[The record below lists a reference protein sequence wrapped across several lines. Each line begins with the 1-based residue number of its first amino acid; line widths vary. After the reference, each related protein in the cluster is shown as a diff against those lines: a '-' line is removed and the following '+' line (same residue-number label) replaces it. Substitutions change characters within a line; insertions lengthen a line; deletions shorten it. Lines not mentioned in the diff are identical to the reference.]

1 MKRYSM
7 KDITA
12 ETVIKTRE
20 YGIRQCQACIDE
32 AVSGKVWVNDL
43 EKYINHHSSDI
54 AKYESGYYDNALH
67 FLSKAI
73 YLQFGESVPI
83 MSKEG

>member
-1 MKRYSM
+1 MR
-7 KDITA
+7 DITA

-32 AVSGKVWVNDL
+32 AVSGKVRVNDL
-43 EKYINHHSSDI
+43 DKYIDHQNSDI
-54 AKYESGYYDNALH
+54 AKYESGYYDDTLH

-73 YLQFGESVPI
+73 YIQFGESVPI
-83 MSKEG
+83 MSK

>member
-7 KDITA
+7 RDITE
-12 ETVIKTRE
+12 ETILKTRS
-20 YGIRQCQACIDE
+20 YGIKQCQDCINE
-32 AVSGKVWVNDL
+32 VLSGKVRVNDIDS
-43 EKYINHHSSDI
+43 YIEMQKSHI
-54 AKYESGYYDNALH
+54 GKYESGYYDDKLH

-83 MSKEG
+83 MSK

>member
-20 YGIRQCQACIDE
+20 YGIRQCQSCIDE

-43 EKYINHHSSDI
+43 EKYIDHHNSNI
-54 AKYESGYYDNALH
+54 AKYESGYYDNTLH

-83 MSKEG
+83 MGK

>member
-7 KDITA
+7 KEISA
-12 ETVIKTRE
+12 EKVIKTCE
-20 YGIRQCQACIDE
+20 YGIRQCKDCIDE
-32 AVSGKVWVNDL
+32 ALSGKVRVNDL
-43 EKYINHHSSDI
+43 EKYIDHRNSDI
-54 AKYESGYYDNALH
+54 AKYESGYYDNTLH

-83 MSKEG
+83 MSK

>member
-1 MKRYSM
+1 M

-20 YGIRQCQACIDE
+20 YGIKQCLDCIDE
-32 AVSGKVWVNDL
+32 AVSGKVLVNDL
-43 EKYINHHSSDI
+43 DKYIDHHNNDI
-54 AKYESGYYDNALH
+54 AKYESGYYDDTIH

-73 YLQFGESVPI
+73 YLQFDESVPI
-83 MSKEG
+83 MSK

>member
-7 KDITA
+7 RDITA

-32 AVSGKVWVNDL
+32 AVSGKVRVNDID
-43 EKYINHHSSDI
+43 KYIKIQQADI
-54 AKYESGYYDNALH
+54 GKYESGYYDDKLH

-83 MSKEG
+83 MSK